1 MTTREQAGHGVKMQM
16 VGLDGIAVLPD
27 RMRELRPEVVD
38 RLAESIRVQGLL
50 HPIILRPRP
59 RTVGYLL
66 IAGRHRLEAM
76 RKLNRLD
83 AKQFPDSI
91 RAEIREGIAADQAL
105 LAEIDEN
112 LIRADLSPAERA
124 LHVGRRKELYE
135 ALHPETKQGKAPGK
149 AGGGKKA
156 KPANL
161 ATFAK
166 ETAGK
171 TGQSR
176 RNIERDATRAK
187 QVEVLGRIVGTC
199 LDKGDEIDA
208 LAGLPVDQQ
217 QALAERAKSGER
229 VSAKTRVK
237 QIKREERERE
247 LSTKQTA
254 LPQKRYGV
262 IVADPEWRFEP
273 WSRETGMDRAADNH
287 YPTSCLEV
295 IKARDVGSIAAD
307 DCVLFLWATIP
318 MLPHAL
324 LVMAVWGFDYKS
336 HYAWGKD
343 REGTGYWSREKHE
356 LLLIGTRGEIPCPAQ
371 GEQMPSLITAPRGEH
386 SAKPECF
393 LEMIERYFPTLPKI
407 ELNRRGQPRSGWDA
421 WGNES
426 SEWDQMWQRPFDYSK
441 LDGSARADADDG
453 LAIPPFLD
461 RTKVRHE

>member
-1 MTTREQAGHGVKMQM
+1 MMTRGRVGHDVKAR
-16 VGLDGIAVLPD
+16 VVELGSVAILPD
-27 RMRELRPEVVD
+27 RMRELRPEIVD
-38 RLAESIRVQGLL
+38 QLAESIRTQGLL

-59 RTVGYLL
+59 RAAGYLL

-83 AKQFPDSI
+83 AEQFPDSI
-91 RAEIREGIAADQAL
+91 RAEIRDGIAADQAL

-187 QVEVLGRIVGTC
+187 QVEVLGQIVGTC

-208 LAGLPVDQQ
+208 LAGLPPDRQ
-217 QALAERAKSGER
+217 QALAGRAKGGEK
-229 VSAKTRVK
+229 VSAKTEVK
-237 QIKREERERE
+237 RLKRDERERE
-247 LSTKQTA
+247 LAGKQAA
-254 LPQKRYGV
+254 LPSKRYGV

-273 WSRETGMDRAADNH
+273 WSRTTGMNRAADNH
-287 YPTSCLEV
+287 YPTSCLEA
-295 IKARDVGSIAAD
+295 IKARDVGSIAAA

-324 LVMAVWGFDYKS
+324 LVMAAWGFDYKS

-343 REGTGYWSREKHE
+343 KEGTGYWSREKHE
-356 LLLIGTRGEIPCPAQ
+356 LLLIGTRGEIPCPAPGDQ
-371 GEQMPSLITAPRGEH
+371 LPSLITAPRSEH

-407 ELNRRGQPRSGWDA
+407 ELNRRGPPRPRWDA
-421 WGNES
+421 WGYEVA
-426 SEWDQMWQRPFDYSK
+426 ER
-441 LDGSARADADDG
+441 
-453 LAIPPFLD
+453 
-461 RTKVRHE
+461 E